1 LTEKKTKRQSP
12 QPRPPAAQKRKRH
25 SCSLG
30 SQPGSPEELAKQI
43 ELRLNAIRQRLRQ
56 PLESEFARGHL
67 TGPQRSVMSAVVAV
81 KGSLQLREVTH
92 AMGLAQS
99 TVSGIVER
107 LVQAGMLVR
116 TEDPVDAR
124 ATRIGAS
131 PAVREFLERRMPE
144 LTLSPLAAAM
154 RKAGGKEA
162 QAIYDALS
170 RLEDLLKEVDTTGSG
185 EKQ

>member
-1 LTEKKTKRQSP
+1 LSEKKTKRQSP
-12 QPRPPAAQKRKRH
+12 QPRPLAAQKRKSH
-25 SCSLG
+25 SPGSG
-30 SQPGSPEELAKQI
+30 SQAGAPEELAKQI

-81 KGSLQLREVTH
+81 KEPLQLREVTR
-92 AMGLAQS
+92 AVGLAQS

-107 LVQAGMLVR
+107 LLQAGMLVR

-131 PAVREFLERRMPE
+131 AGVREFLERRMPE

-162 QAIYDALS
+162 QVIYDALS
-170 RLEDLLKEVDTTGSG
+170 RLEDLLKEIDTTASG